1 MLKRIFDFVGAFGGL
16 LVLSPLLIVVAVAIR
31 MESPGPALF
40 RQVRIGRLGQPFRI
54 FKFRTMRG
62 AEPTSG
68 PILTIGT
75 NPRVTKFGAFLRDSK
90 IDELPQLVNVIA
102 GDMSL
107 VGPRPE
113 VPKYVEKWTE
123 EQKRVVLSVRPGVT
137 GPASVKFR
145 DQNAVLAQYADPE
158 LAYETIIMQEKLKI
172 CADYVQH
179 ATFMTDIVLILKTV
193 LALFRIKT

>member
-1 MLKRIFDFVGAFGGL
+1 MLKRIFDLVGALSGL
-16 LVLSPLLIVVAVAIR
+16 LVLSPLVLMVAIAIR
-31 MESPGPALF
+31 LESPGPAFF

-68 PILTIGT
+68 PILTIGA
-75 NPRVTKFGAFLRDSK
+75 NPRVTKLGAFLRDSK
-90 IDELPQLVNVIA
+90 IDELPQLLNVVT

-113 VPKYVEKWTE
+113 VPKYVDKWTD
-123 EQKRVVLSVRPGVT
+123 EQKRVVLSVRPGLT

-145 DQNAVLAQYADPE
+145 DQTDILAQYADPE

-179 ATFMTDIVLILKTV
+179 ATFMTDITLILKTV
-193 LALFRIKT
+193 LALFRIKF

>member
-1 MLKRIFDFVGAFGGL
+1 
-16 LVLSPLLIVVAVAIR
+16 
-31 MESPGPALF
+31 
-40 RQVRIGRLGQPFRI
+40 
-54 FKFRTMRG
+54 
-62 AEPTSG
+62 
-68 PILTIGT
+68 LTIGT
-75 NPRVTKFGAFLRDSK
+75 NPRVTKLGAFLRDSK
-90 IDELPQLVNVIA
+90 IDELPQLLNVIA

-145 DQNAVLAQYADPE
+145 DQNAILAQYADPE

-193 LALFRIKT
+193 LALFRIKM